1 MNSKQTS
8 SSPKSAFSI
17 KNIRS
22 FAEKNEPQ
30 HSSFFTKEKPKF
42 MNVLLFPE
50 LYSSLLSMYN
60 KRKYRKLLT
69 QLTKNE
75 HLYDKMNLANNL
87 ALTHLKFKCMFM
99 IVSKKVFKYQKRS
112 VIKNLDNWLSFIE
125 KQLDA
130 FANEIKF
137 LPKTKQINQ
146 YEIYSLYQLN
156 YIYYSAYYYKHTS
169 RINDCISMLCLA
181 EKLINALSV
190 LFINGEV
197 LHIVIK
203 LYLFISSM
211 LISDK
216 CFISAKTY
224 LIKAMLLCHKEI
236 CINMEMEHQITVNGR
251 YDYIGSNSF
260 KVENNEEMFL
270 HMGLIFYQLGVCCE
284 SYGDIYS
291 ASQCYC
297 NAMHVFNSFV
307 IDTHPH
313 LCEIMCCIYERCQR
327 HISFCNVFIRN
338 ELQNGDFFDTK
349 QKPKKQQLYFD
360 DEQRIQKYDSVKK
373 IIASLDLHDVDEDE
387 HDIFDK
393 VGEKPKPY
401 KIKQMTKHV
410 HLYDYLMTNEF
421 KPVIKQMRS
430 LEINKLN
437 HETKRKIQKK
447 IIKIKADQRVYT
459 QQETSNSNHNNNN
472 RYLHTSTSKSKKRN
486 ARTKTHSHSNTIS
499 STISTFSR
507 RSMKPEKIKYDKY
520 IFDKDFR
527 RRITFID
534 GLSNREYNFQKQI
547 LKCKKQETLPTE
559 PYAYDEDKTQ
569 RHAELFYKYEL
580 AEIMKLIQEKEKTV
594 KVNNDKHD
602 LQMQKV
608 LERLKAEFQN
618 KLCKSLNIKV
628 KDKYEEEYKKIIN
641 ANVTKR
647 FALLAASPLQE
658 LNINVTNNNST
669 TNNNN
674 NNNTN
679 GNGPSIVR
687 RTTFM
692 EEYLKQKQLPKYDEE
707 DLEENTKKIIN
718 NLEYDIDELDKKHE
732 RLNKRYSI
740 ISKNK

>member
-8 SSPKSAFSI
+8 SSPKAAFSI

-30 HSSFFTKEKPKF
+30 HSSFFAKEKPKF

-99 IVSKKVFKYQKRS
+99 IISKKVFKYQKRS
-112 VIKNLDNWLSFIE
+112 AIKNLDNWLSFTE
-125 KQLDA
+125 KQLDL
-130 FANEIKF
+130 FANEIKL

-146 YEIYSLYQLN
+146 YELYSLYQLN
-156 YIYYSAYYYKHTS
+156 YIYYSAYYYKHAS

-216 CFISAKTY
+216 CFVSAKTY

-236 CINMEMEHQITVNGR
+236 CINMETEHTIAVDGG
-251 YDYIGSNSF
+251 YDYISSNSF
-260 KVENNEEMFL
+260 KVGNNEEMFL
-270 HMGLIFYQLGVCCE
+270 HMGLIFYQLGVCSE
-284 SYGDIYS
+284 SSGDICT
-291 ASQCYC
+291 ASLCYC
-297 NAMHVFNSFV
+297 NAMHVFNSYV

-327 HISFCNVFIRN
+327 HISFFNVFIRN
-338 ELQNGDFFDTK
+338 ELQNGDFFDSK
-349 QKPKKQQLYFD
+349 QKPRKQQLYFD
-360 DEQRIQKYDSVKK
+360 NEQRIQKYDNVKK

-393 VGEKPKPY
+393 VGQKPKPY

-447 IIKIKADQRVYT
+447 IIKIKANQRVYT
-459 QQETSNSNHNNNN
+459 QETPSNTNN
-472 RYLHTSTSKSKKRN
+472 RYLHTSTSKKRN
-486 ARTKTHSHSNTIS
+486 ARTKTHSHSNTLS

-602 LQMQKV
+602 IQMQKV

-618 KLCKSLNIKV
+618 RLCKSLNIKV

-641 ANVTKR
+641 ANVIKR
-647 FALLAASPLQE
+647 FALLSASPLAE
-658 LNINVTNNNST
+658 MNINTSNN

-674 NNNTN
+674 TSSSNN

-687 RTTFM
+687 RSTFM
-692 EEYLKQKQLPKYDEE
+692 DEYLKQRQLPKYDEE
-707 DLEENTKKIIN
+707 DLEENTKKIITK
-718 NLEYDIDELDKKHE
+718 LEYDIDELDKKNE
-732 RLNKRYSI
+732 RLNRRYSI
-740 ISKNK
+740 VSKNK